1 MSTGLLVGI
10 IILLLVVGV
19 PLLQAIIRWAQR
31 RRSLAAAGVPDLRA
45 AGLRSEELP
54 SGLSAQERTAVTSE
68 ELAFADDDPQ
78 TRIRE
83 LDDAGRIIGYREVFR
98 DPRSWGEFA
107 DWLLAQSLHRRRAHR
122 RVELE
127 LTRYASAEQAET
139 SLNDTPPPQ
148 IGEDDIRISDA
159 GERSGV
165 KAREWTRLEAGET
178 VQRMLELRFAA
189 GDVLAIIRGDSEPA
203 GTLSD
208 DEVWRL
214 ADAVKG
220 RLR

>member
-19 PLLQAIIRWAQR
+19 PLLQALIRWVQR
-31 RRSLAAAGVPDLRA
+31 QRSLGTDGVAALRS
-45 AGLRSEELP
+45 AGLRPDEVP
-54 SGLSAQERTAVTSE
+54 AGLSAQERAAVTSE
-68 ELAFADDDPQ
+68 ELALADDDPQ
-78 TRIRE
+78 SRIRE
-83 LDDAGRIIGYREVFR
+83 LDDAGRVIGYREVFR

-107 DWLLAQSLHRRRAHR
+107 DWLLAQSLYRRRAHR

-127 LTRYASAEQAET
+127 LTRYASADQAE
-139 SLNDTPPPQ
+139 SSRDTDPPVQ

-159 GERSGV
+159 GERSGM
-165 KAREWTRLEAGET
+165 KAREWTRLEGGEA

-214 ADAVKG
+214 AEVVRG